1 MRIIVPFAN
10 TLELYYPIPNF
21 PSIRL
26 QQPVEDWLVEKG
38 WEPWWVM
45 NNPWEAIF
53 DFDDLDAAMLFKLT
67 WA

>member
-1 MRIIVPFAN
+1 MQVIVPFAN
-10 TLELYYPIPNF
+10 TLELYYHRPNS
-21 PSIRL
+21 PRVRIQKQVR
-26 QQPVEDWLVEKG
+26 EWLAEKG
-38 WEPWWVM
+38 WNPWWVM